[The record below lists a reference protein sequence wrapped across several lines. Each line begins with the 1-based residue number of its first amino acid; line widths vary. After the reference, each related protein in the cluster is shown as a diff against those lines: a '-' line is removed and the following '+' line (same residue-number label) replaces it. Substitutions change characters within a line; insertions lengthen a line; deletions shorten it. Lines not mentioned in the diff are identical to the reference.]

1 MYVLLGKKVE
11 WRCRDDTKLGAERP
25 PEFPPLAGF
34 SASRHNVAMP
44 NESQR
49 ITVPAFRAMKQAGK
63 KISVLTAY
71 DYPTARLL
79 DEAGIE
85 GILVG
90 DSMSMVVQG
99 HSTTLPVT
107 LDEMIYHAEM
117 VGRAVQ
123 QALVIVDMPFPTTH
137 LGHHQAIAAAGRI
150 LKETRCQAVKL
161 EGGAAQAEV
170 IAALTAAGIPVMAH
184 VGLRPQSVHQMGGYR
199 VQRDEQQLLADA
211 RAAEQAGAFSIV
223 LECVPAAIAAKITGA
238 LAIPTI
244 GIGAGPDCDGQVLVV
259 HDLLGLTS
267 GYVPK
272 FVRPYADL
280 KGLIHGAVSQFRDDV
295 RQGTFPG
302 ADETFR

>member
-1 MYVLLGKKVE
+1 
-11 WRCRDDTKLGAERP
+11 
-25 PEFPPLAGF
+25 
-34 SASRHNVAMP
+34 
-44 NESQR
+44 
-49 ITVPAFRAMKQAGK
+49 
-63 KISVLTAY
+63 
-71 DYPTARLL
+71 
-79 DEAGIE
+79 
-85 GILVG
+85 
-90 DSMSMVVQG
+90 
-99 HSTTLPVT
+99 
-107 LDEMIYHAEM
+107 
-117 VGRAVQ
+117 
-123 QALVIVDMPFPTTH
+123 
-137 LGHHQAIAAAGRI
+137 
-150 LKETRCQAVKL
+150 
-161 EGGAAQAEV
+161 
-170 IAALTAAGIPVMAH
+170 MAH
-184 VGLRPQSVHQMGGYR
+184 VGLRPQNVHQMGGYR

-295 RQGTFPG
+295 RQGAFPG